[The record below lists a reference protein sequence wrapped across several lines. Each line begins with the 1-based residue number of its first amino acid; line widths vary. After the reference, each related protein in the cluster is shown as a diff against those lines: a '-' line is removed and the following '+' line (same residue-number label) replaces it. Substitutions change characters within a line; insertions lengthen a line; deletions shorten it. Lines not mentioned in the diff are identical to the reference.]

1 MTWLTAIVVY
11 ILVWWVT
18 LFAVL
23 PLWVTPA
30 EPGDPGHGAGVPKR
44 PYMLRKLALTTAIA
58 AVVWLGIYALV
69 ASPGSAFA
77 NPESRLRSLRSDPI
91 FLSWR
96 RGAPSSIIAR

>member
-30 EPGDPGHGAGVPKR
+30 EPDDPGHGAGAPKR

-58 AVVWLGIYALV
+58 AVDLARHLRTRRFPL
-69 ASPGSAFA
+69 AQL
-77 NPESRLRSLRSDPI
+77 SRT
-91 FLSWR
+91 LS
-96 RGAPSSIIAR
+96 

>member
-1 MTWLTAIVVY
+1 MNHMNWVTGIVVY

-30 EPGDPGHGAGVPKR
+30 EPGDLGHGAGAPQH

-58 AVVWLGIYALV
+58 AVIWLCIFALV
-69 ASPGSAFA
+69 TSPW
-77 NPESRLRSLRSDPI
+77 
-91 FLSWR
+91 LSFR
-96 RGAPSSIIAR
+96 EP